1 MKRFLFILFV
11 FPICLSAQTN
21 ESDTLKLQAGLSL
34 SGIFQGGNVQTV
46 IFRVNSDLSYKPW
59 KKWVFKTKNSFV
71 YQEFGKQKADEDIL
85 SLNFLYFN
93 PERKIYPLL
102 LGFVSTNYRRRI
114 NVRSLLGGGVTFQV
128 LSKKEN
134 WLKIALSSEYE
145 QTGFTIDTFNRTVYN
160 GNRSINTLRG
170 TVWISGKYQL
180 FDKKL
185 ILIHE
190 SYYQPS
196 LRRGDNYRW
205 RADIGIEL
213 PLRKFLN
220 FRINYLHTFESI
232 VAEGQEQEDRL
243 LTFGFTLKNY

>member
-1 MKRFLFILFV
+1 MKRILFFFFV

-21 ESDTLKLQAGLSL
+21 ESDTLELQAGLSL

-71 YQEFGKQKADEDIL
+71 YQEFGEQKADEDIL

-93 PERKIYPLL
+93 PEQKVYPLL
-102 LGFVSTNYRRRI
+102 LGFVSTNFRRRI

-128 LSKKEN
+128 LSKKEH

-145 QTGFTIDTFNRTVYN
+145 RTEFNTDTFNRRVYN
-160 GNRSINTLRG
+160 GNRSINTPRG
-170 TVWISGKYQL
+170 TIWIQGKYQL
-180 FDKKL
+180 FAKKL

-196 LRRGDNYRW
+196 LQRLDNYRW
-205 RADIGIEL
+205 RADIGLEL

-232 VAEGQEQEDRL
+232 VAEGQQQEDRL